1 MTNNRW
7 LCDYATVVLL
17 LALAGGCATVN
28 RDVYVPAVASP
39 SKEPL
44 NREARIAREKA
55 LEFPTQYVAP
65 PGDPMSHHAAAL
77 ARVVCAGVFISGL
90 DADFVAA
97 NAGAIPPFD
106 IRKTL
111 GKPVVN
117 AAKKTVDV
125 STPKGV
131 VRSAQFVGARQGC
144 VVAAESGAPL
154 HFSPKEPAASLSS
167 TASSPWPAGEV
178 LPQESLPAEID
189 AAKLKQAVDAAFEP
203 AGAMT
208 SAYVV
213 TWRGKIIAER
223 YAPGITP
230 QTPLESWAMG
240 KTVLAIL
247 MGTLV
252 ADGTYD
258 LWQPSPIAEWRQPED
273 PRRHIRIADLLR
285 MSGGLRFRGFMDAQ
299 LYPAGDY
306 IDDFYVGNADV
317 DVARYVLTRPPQWPA
332 GTVGRY
338 RASDTL
344 VITDLI
350 RRAAEARGQDFYSY
364 AQRALF
370 DKVGMRTLTL
380 EPDTFGT
387 PLAFGWVLGSAR
399 DWARIGNLLLQDG
412 RWNGEAL
419 VPESYVRF
427 MRTAAPAW
435 AADGRPWYG
444 GFVWLNRAN
453 SWPGPEDSYAL
464 FGSGGQATWIFPTH
478 DLVVV
483 RMGYAKGG
491 DESPEPLKLILEAV
505 PQSRPVELPYPA
517 KS

>member
-1 MTNNRW
+1 MPNNRW
-7 LCDYATVVLL
+7 LCSNATVLVM
-17 LALAGGCATVN
+17 LALAGGCATPT
-28 RDVYVPAVASP
+28 RDAYVPAVASP
-39 SKEPL
+39 PKEAL
-44 NREARIAREKA
+44 SREARVARAKA
-55 LEFPTQYVAP
+55 LELPTEYVAP

-90 DADFVAA
+90 DADFVVA
-97 NAGAIPPFD
+97 NAGDIPPFD
-106 IRKTL
+106 VRKYL
-111 GKPVVN
+111 GKPVVH
-117 AAKKTVDV
+117 AAQKTVDV
-125 STPKGV
+125 ATPKGV

-154 HFSPKEPAASLSS
+154 HFAPKEPTTSLTTS
-167 TASSPWPAGEV
+167 ASSPWPAGEV
-178 LPQESLPAEID
+178 LPQESLPAQID
-189 AAKLKQAVDAAFEP
+189 AAKLKQAVDTAFEP

-230 QTPLESWAMG
+230 QTPLESWSMG

-247 MGTLV
+247 MGMLV

-258 LWQPSPIAEWRQPED
+258 LWQPAPIAEWQQAGD
-273 PRRHIRIADLLR
+273 PRRDIRIADLLR
-285 MSGGLRFRGFMDAQ
+285 MSGGLRFRSSLDAES
-299 LYPAGDY
+299 YPAGDY
-306 IDDFYVGNADV
+306 IDQPYVLTADA
-317 DVARYVLTRPPQWPA
+317 DVARYVTTRPPQWPA

-338 RASDTL
+338 RNSDAV
-344 VITDLI
+344 VINYLI

-380 EPDTFGT
+380 EPDTFGM
-387 PLAFGWVLGSAR
+387 PLAFGYVLGSAR
-399 DWARIGNLLLQDG
+399 DWARLGNLLLQDG

-419 VPESYVRF
+419 LPEAYVRF

-483 RMGYAKGG
+483 RMGFAKGG
-491 DESPEPLKLILEAV
+491 DESPDPLKLILEAV
-505 PQSRPVELPYPA
+505 PQSRPAEAPYPA
-517 KS
+517 KP

>member
-1 MTNNRW
+1 MLNNRW
-7 LCDYATVVLL
+7 LCDCTTVLVL

-28 RDVYVPAVASP
+28 RDAYVPAVAAP

-44 NREARIAREKA
+44 NREARVARAKA

-90 DADFVAA
+90 EADFVAA

-106 IRKTL
+106 IRKSL

-125 STPKGV
+125 ATPTGV

-154 HFSPKEPAASLSS
+154 HFAPKEPPISL
-167 TASSPWPAGEV
+167 TATAGSPWPAGEV
-178 LPQESLPAEID
+178 LPQESLPAQID

-213 TWRGKIIAER
+213 TWQSKIIAER

-230 QTPLESWAMG
+230 QTPLESAAMG
-240 KTVLAIL
+240 KTVLAML

-258 LWQPSPIAEWRQPED
+258 VWQPAPIAGWRQPED
-273 PRRHIRIADLLR
+273 PRREIRIADLLR
-285 MSGGLRFRGFMDAQ
+285 MSSGLRVRGRDPES
-299 LYPAGDY
+299 YPTGDY
-306 IDDFYVGNADV
+306 LDESYLYTADV
-317 DVARYVLTRPPQWPA
+317 DVARYVTTRPPQWPA

-338 RASDTL
+338 RDSDAV
-344 VITDLI
+344 VIAHLI

-370 DKVGMRTLTL
+370 DKIGMRTMTL

-387 PLAFGWVLGSAR
+387 PLATGCVLGSAR
-399 DWARIGNLLLQDG
+399 DWARLGNLLLKDG

-435 AADGRPWYG
+435 EADGSPRYG
-444 GFVWLNRAN
+444 GFVWLNRTN
-453 SWPGPEDSYAL
+453 DWPGPEDSYAL
-464 FGSGGQATWIFPTH
+464 FGSGGQAAWVFPTH

-505 PQSRPVELPYPA
+505 PQSRQVEVPYPA
-517 KS
+517 KP

>member
-1 MTNNRW
+1 MPNNRW
-7 LCDYATVVLL
+7 LCSNATVLVM
-17 LALAGGCATVN
+17 LALAGGCATPT
-28 RDVYVPAVASP
+28 RDAYVPAVASP
-39 SKEPL
+39 PKEAL
-44 NREARIAREKA
+44 NREARVARAKA
-55 LEFPTQYVAP
+55 LELPTEYVAP

-90 DADFVAA
+90 DADFVVA
-97 NAGAIPPFD
+97 NAGAMPPFD
-106 IRKTL
+106 VRKDL
-111 GKPVVN
+111 GKPDVN

-125 STPKGV
+125 ATPKGV

-144 VVAAESGAPL
+144 VVVAESGAPL
-154 HFSPKEPAASLSS
+154 HFVPKEPATSLTA

-178 LPQESLPAEID
+178 LPQESLPSQID
-189 AAKLKQAVDAAFEP
+189 AAKLKQAVAAAFEP
-203 AGAMT
+203 VSAMT

-213 TWRGKIIAER
+213 TWRGKIVAER
-223 YAPGITP
+223 YAPGVTP
-230 QTPLESWAMG
+230 QTPLESWSMG

-252 ADGTYD
+252 EDGTYD
-258 LWQPSPIAEWRQPED
+258 LWQPAPIAEWRQPGD
-273 PRRHIRIADLLR
+273 ARRDIRIADLLR
-285 MSGGLRFRGFMDAQ
+285 MSSGLRSRGFMDAT

-306 IDDFYVGNADV
+306 IDDFYVNTADI
-317 DVARYVLTRPPQWPA
+317 DVAAYVTTRPPQWPA

-338 RASDTL
+338 RNSDAVVIAS
-344 VITDLI
+344 LI
-350 RRAAEARGQDFYSY
+350 RRAAEARGQNFYAY

-370 DKVGMRTLTL
+370 DKLGIRTLTL

-387 PLAFGWVLGSAR
+387 PLAQSYVLGSAR
-399 DWARIGNLLLQDG
+399 DWARLGNLLLQDG

-419 VPESYVRF
+419 VPESYLRF

-453 SWPGPEDSYAL
+453 LWPGPEDSYAL

-483 RMGYAKGG
+483 RMGFAKGG
-491 DESPEPLKLILEAV
+491 DESPDPLKLILEAV
-505 PQSRPVELPYPA
+505 PQSRPAEAPYPA
-517 KS
+517 KP

>member
-1 MTNNRW
+1 MPNDRG
-7 LCDYATVVLL
+7 LRAYATLL
-17 LALAGGCATVN
+17 LWLALAGGCATPD
-28 RDVYVPAVASP
+28 RGPYVPAVGSP
-39 SKEPL
+39 PKEPL
-44 NREARIAREKA
+44 NREARVARAKA
-55 LEFPTQYVAP
+55 LEFPTEYVAP

-77 ARVVCAGVFISGL
+77 ARVVCAGVFITGL
-90 DADFVAA
+90 DADFIVA

-106 IRKTL
+106 VRKEL
-111 GKPVVN
+111 GKPVVD

-125 STPKGV
+125 ATPKGV

-144 VVAAESGAPL
+144 VVAAESGVPL
-154 HFSPKEPAASLSS
+154 HFVPKEPTTSQST

-178 LPQESLPAEID
+178 LPQESLPARID
-189 AAKLKQAVDAAFEP
+189 AAKLKQAVDTAFEP

-230 QTPLESWAMG
+230 RTPLESWAMG

-258 LWQPSPIAEWRQPED
+258 LWQPAPIAEWRQPED

-285 MSGGLRFRGFMDAQ
+285 MSGGLRFRGFMDAES
-299 LYPAGDY
+299 YPAGEY
-306 IDDFYVGNADV
+306 IDDFYVNTADV
-317 DVARYVLTRPPQWPA
+317 DVAKYVTTRPPQWPA

-338 RASDTL
+338 RGSDSV
-344 VITDLI
+344 VIADLI

-380 EPDTFGT
+380 EPDTFGN
-387 PLAFGWVLGSAR
+387 PLAFGYVLGSAR
-399 DWARIGNLLLQDG
+399 DWARLGNLLLQDG
-412 RWNGEAL
+412 GWNGEQL
-419 VPESYVRF
+419 VPEAYVRF
-427 MRTAAPAW
+427 MRTVAPAW

-444 GFVWLNRAN
+444 GFVWLNRAHL
-453 SWPGPEDSYAL
+453 WPGPEDSYAL

-483 RMGYAKGG
+483 RMGYARGG
-491 DESPEPLKLILEAV
+491 DESTDPLKLILEAV
-505 PQSRPVELPYPA
+505 PQSRPVEAAYPA
-517 KS
+517 KP

>member
-1 MTNNRW
+1 MPNKGW
-7 LCDYATVVLL
+7 LCAHATVLLL

-28 RDVYVPAVASP
+28 RDAYAPAVAAP
-39 SKEPL
+39 PKEPL
-44 NREARIAREKA
+44 NREARVARAKA
-55 LEFPTQYVAP
+55 LEFPTEYVAP

-77 ARVVCAGVFISGL
+77 ARAVCAGVFISGL
-90 DADFVAA
+90 DADFVVA
-97 NAGAIPPFD
+97 NAGALPPFD
-106 IRKTL
+106 VRKDL
-111 GKPVVN
+111 SKPVVH

-125 STPKGV
+125 ATPKGV

-154 HFSPKEPAASLSS
+154 HFLPKEPAISLTSA
-167 TASSPWPAGEV
+167 ASSPWPAGEV
-178 LPQESLPAEID
+178 LPQESLPAQID
-189 AAKLKQAVDAAFEP
+189 AAKLQQAVDAAFEP
-203 AGAMT
+203 ASAMT
-208 SAYVV
+208 AAYVV

-223 YAPGITP
+223 YAPGVTP
-230 QTPLESWAMG
+230 QTPLESSAIG

-258 LWQPSPIAEWRQPED
+258 IWQPAPIAEWQQAGD
-273 PRRHIRIADLLR
+273 PRRDIRIADLLR
-285 MSGGLRFRGFMDAQ
+285 MSSGLRFRGFMDGEPYA
-299 LYPAGDY
+299 AGNY
-306 IDDFYVGNADV
+306 IDDLYVYTADV
-317 DVARYVLTRPPQWPA
+317 DVAKYVATRPPQWPA

-338 RASDTL
+338 RNSDPVVIAS
-344 VITDLI
+344 LI

-387 PLAFGWVLGSAR
+387 PLAQGYVLGSAR
-399 DWARIGNLLLQDG
+399 DWARLGNLLLQDG

-435 AADGRPWYG
+435 AADGRPRYG
-444 GFVWLNRAN
+444 GFVWLNRTN
-453 SWPGPEDSYAL
+453 DWPGPEDSYAL
-464 FGSGGQATWIFPTH
+464 FGYGGQATWVFPTH

-483 RMGYAKGG
+483 RMGFVKGG

-505 PQSRPVELPYPA
+505 PQSRPVEAPYPA
-517 KS
+517 KP

>member
-1 MTNNRW
+1 MPNNRW
-7 LCDYATVVLL
+7 LRAYATILLL
-17 LALAGGCATVN
+17 LALAGGCATPN
-28 RDVYVPAVASP
+28 RDAYVPAVASP
-39 SKEPL
+39 PKEPL
-44 NREARIAREKA
+44 NRDARVARAKA
-55 LEFPTQYVAP
+55 LEFPTEYVAP

-77 ARVVCAGVFISGL
+77 ARVVCAAVFISGL
-90 DADFVAA
+90 DADFVVA
-97 NAGAIPPFD
+97 NGGAIPPFD
-106 IRKTL
+106 VRKDL
-111 GKPVVN
+111 GKPVVD
-117 AAKKTVDV
+117 ATKKTVDV
-125 STPKGV
+125 ATPKGV
-131 VRSAQFVGARQGC
+131 VRRAQFVGARQGC

-154 HFSPKEPAASLSS
+154 QFVPKEPATSLIA
-167 TASSPWPAGEV
+167 TTSSPWPAGEV
-178 LPQESLPAEID
+178 LPQESLPAQID
-189 AAKLKQAVDAAFEP
+189 AAKLKQAVDTAFEP

-247 MGTLV
+247 MGMLV

-258 LWQPSPIAEWRQPED
+258 LWQPVPIAEWQQPGD
-273 PRRHIRIADLLR
+273 LRRDIRIADLLR
-285 MSGGLRFRGFMDAQ
+285 MSGGLRFRGFMDAES
-299 LYPAGDY
+299 YPAGDY
-306 IDDFYVGNADV
+306 IDDFYVNNADV
-317 DVARYVLTRPPQWPA
+317 DVAKYVLTRPPQWPA

-338 RASDTL
+338 RGSDTV
-344 VITDLI
+344 VITYLI
-350 RRAAEARGQDFYSY
+350 RRAAEVRGEDFYSY

-370 DKVGMRTLTL
+370 DKVGTRTLTL

-387 PLAFGWVLGSAR
+387 PLAGWVLGSAR
-399 DWARIGNLLLQDG
+399 DWARLGNLLLREG

-419 VPESYVRF
+419 LPESYVRF
-427 MRTAAPAW
+427 MRTTAPAW

-444 GFVWLNRAN
+444 GLVWLNRAN

-483 RMGYAKGG
+483 RMGHAKGG
-491 DESPEPLKLILEAV
+491 DESTDPLKLILEAV
-505 PQSRPVELPYPA
+505 PQSRPVEAPYPA
-517 KS
+517 KP

>member
-1 MTNNRW
+1 MAINRW
-7 LCDYATVVLL
+7 LCTCVTVLLL
-17 LALAGGCATVN
+17 LALAGGCATPN
-28 RDVYVPAVASP
+28 RDAYVPAVASP
-39 SKEPL
+39 PKEPL
-44 NREARIAREKA
+44 NREARVARAKA
-55 LEFPTQYVAP
+55 LEFPAEYVAP
-65 PGDPMSHHAAAL
+65 PGDPMSHYAAAL
-77 ARVVCAGVFISGL
+77 ARVVCAAVFISGL
-90 DADFVAA
+90 DADFVVA
-97 NAGAIPPFD
+97 NAGAIPPFAV
-106 IRKTL
+106 RKDL
-111 GKPVVN
+111 GKPVVDD
-117 AAKKTVDV
+117 AKKTVDV
-125 STPKGV
+125 ATPKGV

-154 HFSPKEPAASLSS
+154 HFAPKEPTTSLTTS
-167 TASSPWPAGEV
+167 ASSPWPAGEV
-178 LPQESLPAEID
+178 LPRESLSAQID

-208 SAYVV
+208 SAYIV

-223 YAPGITP
+223 YAPGIPP
-230 QTPLESWAMG
+230 QTPLESWSMG

-247 MGTLV
+247 MGMLV

-258 LWQPSPIAEWRQPED
+258 LWQPAPIAEWRRPED
-273 PRRHIRIADLLR
+273 PRRDIRIADLLR
-285 MSGGLRFRGFMDAQ
+285 MSGGLRFRGFLDAES
-299 LYPAGDY
+299 YPAGDY
-306 IDDFYVGNADV
+306 IDDRYIDNADV
-317 DVARYVLTRPPQWPA
+317 DIAKYVMTRPPQWPA

-338 RASDTL
+338 RGSDTV
-344 VITDLI
+344 VIAYLI

-387 PLAFGWVLGSAR
+387 PLAHAWVLGSAR
-399 DWARIGNLLLQDG
+399 DWARLGNLLLHDG

-419 VPESYVRF
+419 LPESYVRF
-427 MRTAAPAW
+427 MRTVAPAW
-435 AADGRPWYG
+435 AADGRPGYG
-444 GFVWLNRAN
+444 GLVWLNRAN

-491 DESPEPLKLILEAV
+491 DESSDPLKLILEAV
-505 PQSRPVELPYPA
+505 PQSRSVEAPYPA
-517 KS
+517 KP

>member
-1 MTNNRW
+1 
-7 LCDYATVVLL
+7 L
-17 LALAGGCATVN
+17 LALAGGCAAVN
-28 RDVYVPAVASP
+28 RDAYVPAVASP
-39 SKEPL
+39 PKEPL
-44 NREARIAREKA
+44 NREARVARAKA
-55 LEFPTQYVAP
+55 LEFPTEYVAP

-90 DADFVAA
+90 DADFVVA
-97 NAGAIPPFD
+97 NAGVVPPFD

-125 STPKGV
+125 AMPKGV

-154 HFSPKEPAASLSS
+154 HFAPKEPATSPTT

-178 LPQESLPAEID
+178 LPRESLPAQID
-189 AAKLKQAVDAAFEP
+189 AAKLKQAVDTAFEP

-230 QTPLESWAMG
+230 QTPLESWSMG

-247 MGTLV
+247 LGTLV

-258 LWQPSPIAEWRQPED
+258 LWQPAPIAEWRQPED
-273 PRRHIRIADLLR
+273 PRRDIRIADLLR
-285 MSGGLRFRGFMDAQ
+285 MSGGLRFRGNLDAES
-299 LYPAGDY
+299 YPAGDY
-306 IDDFYVGNADV
+306 IDDFYIYTADV
-317 DVARYVLTRPPQWPA
+317 DVARYVTTRPPQWPA

-338 RASDTL
+338 RNSDAV
-344 VITDLI
+344 VIAYLI

-380 EPDTFGT
+380 EPDTFVT
-387 PLAFGWVLGSAR
+387 PLAHGYVLGSAH
-399 DWARIGNLLLQDG
+399 DWARLGNLLLQDG

-435 AADGRPWYG
+435 AADGRPSYG

-453 SWPGPEDSYAL
+453 FWPGPEDSYAL
-464 FGSGGQATWIFPTH
+464 FGAGGQATWIFPTH

-483 RMGYAKGG
+483 RMGYAIGG
-491 DESPEPLKLILEAV
+491 DESTEPLKLILEAV
-505 PQSRPVELPYPA
+505 PQSRPVEAAYLA
-517 KS
+517 KP

>member
-1 MTNNRW
+1 MANHQWR
-7 LCDYATVVLL
+7 CAYATILPV
-17 LALAGGCATVN
+17 LALAGGCATPN
-28 RDVYVPAVASP
+28 RDAYVPAVASP

-44 NREARIAREKA
+44 NREARVARAKA
-55 LEFPTQYVAP
+55 LEFSTEYVAP

-77 ARVVCAGVFISGL
+77 ARVVCSAVFISGL
-90 DADFVAA
+90 DADFAVA
-97 NAGAIPPFD
+97 NVGVIPPFD
-106 IRKTL
+106 VRKDL
-111 GKPVVN
+111 GRPAVD

-125 STPKGV
+125 ATPKGV
-131 VRSAQFVGARQGC
+131 VRSARFLGSRQGC
-144 VVAAESGAPL
+144 VVAAESGEPL
-154 HFSPKEPAASLSS
+154 HFAPKEPTPSS
-167 TASSPWPAGEV
+167 TTTARSPWPAGET
-178 LPQESLPAEID
+178 LPQESLPVQID
-189 AAKLKQAVDAAFEP
+189 AVKLKRAVDAAFEP

-213 TWRGKIIAER
+213 AWRGKIIAER

-240 KTVLAIL
+240 KTVIAVL
-247 MGTLV
+247 MGMLI

-258 LWQPSPIAEWRQPED
+258 LWQPAPIPEWRQPGD
-273 PRRHIRIADLLR
+273 PRRDIRIADLLR
-285 MSGGLRFRGFMDAQ
+285 MSGGLRFRAKFDAES
-299 LYPAGDY
+299 YPAGDY
-306 IDDFYVGNADV
+306 GDDFYVNTADV
-317 DVARYVLTRPPQWPA
+317 DVAKYVVTRPPQWPA
-332 GTVGRY
+332 GTVARD
-338 RASDTL
+338 RSSDA
-344 VITDLI
+344 VVVAYLI

-370 DKVGMRTLTL
+370 DKLGMRTLTL
-380 EPDTFGT
+380 EPDAFGT
-387 PLAFGWVLGSAR
+387 PLAHGFVLGSGR
-399 DWARIGNLLLQDG
+399 DWARLGNLLLQDG

-435 AADGRPWYG
+435 AADGRPRYG

-453 SWPGPEDSYAL
+453 DWPGPQDSYAL

-505 PQSRPVELPYPA
+505 PQSRPVEAPFPA
-517 KS
+517 KP

>member
-1 MTNNRW
+1 
-7 LCDYATVVLL
+7 
-17 LALAGGCATVN
+17 
-28 RDVYVPAVASP
+28 
-39 SKEPL
+39 
-44 NREARIAREKA
+44 
-55 LEFPTQYVAP
+55 
-65 PGDPMSHHAAAL
+65 MSHHAAAL
-77 ARVVCAGVFISGL
+77 ARVVCAAVFISGL
-90 DADFVAA
+90 DADFAVA

-106 IRKTL
+106 VRKDL
-111 GKPVVN
+111 GKPVVD
-117 AAKKTVDV
+117 AAKKMVDV
-125 STPKGV
+125 ATPKGV

-154 HFSPKEPAASLSS
+154 HFSPKEPATSLTT

-178 LPQESLPAEID
+178 LPQEPLPGQVD
-189 AAKLKQAVDAAFEP
+189 AAKLKQAVDTAFEP
-203 AGAMT
+203 VGAMT

-230 QTPLESWAMG
+230 QTPLEGWAMG

-247 MGTLV
+247 MGMLV

-258 LWQPSPIAEWRQPED
+258 LWQPAPIAEWRQPED
-273 PRRHIRIADLLR
+273 PRRNIRIADLLR
-285 MSGGLRFRGFMDAQ
+285 MSSGLRVRGRDPES
-299 LYPAGDY
+299 YPAGDY
-306 IDDFYVGNADV
+306 LDEFYVNTADV
-317 DVARYVLTRPPQWPA
+317 DVARYVTTRPSQWPA
-332 GTVGRY
+332 GTVARY
-338 RASDTL
+338 RSSDAV
-344 VITDLI
+344 VIAYLI
-350 RRAAEARGQDFYSY
+350 RRAAEARGQDFYLY

-370 DKVGMRTLTL
+370 DKVGIRTLTL

-387 PLAFGWVLGSAR
+387 PLAFGYVLGSAR
-399 DWARIGNLLLQDG
+399 DWARLGNLLLQDG

-444 GFVWLNRAN
+444 GLIWLNRAN
-453 SWPGPEDSYAL
+453 SWPGPEDSYAM

-483 RMGYAKGG
+483 RLGYAKGG

-505 PQSRPVELPYPA
+505 PQSRPVEAPYPA
-517 KS
+517 KP

>member
-1 MTNNRW
+1 MPNNRW
-7 LCDYATVVLL
+7 LSAYATVLLL

-28 RDVYVPAVASP
+28 HDAYVPAVALP

-44 NREARIAREKA
+44 NREARVTRAKA
-55 LEFPTQYVAP
+55 LEFPTEYVAP

-77 ARVVCAGVFISGL
+77 ARVVCAGVFVSGL
-90 DADFVAA
+90 EADLVVA
-97 NAGAIPPFD
+97 NAGVVPPFD
-106 IRKTL
+106 IRNTL
-111 GKPVVN
+111 GKPVVH

-125 STPKGV
+125 ATPKGV
-131 VRSAQFVGARQGC
+131 VRRAQYLGPRQGC

-154 HFSPKEPAASLSS
+154 HFAPKEPTTSLTA

-178 LPQESLPAEID
+178 LPQESLPAQID
-189 AAKLKQAVDAAFEP
+189 AAKLKQAVGAAFEP

-213 TWRGKIIAER
+213 TWRGKVIAER

-230 QTPLESWAMG
+230 QTPLESWSMG

-247 MGTLV
+247 MGMLV

-258 LWQPSPIAEWRQPED
+258 LWQPAPIAEWRQTED
-273 PRRHIRIADLLR
+273 PRRDIRIADLLR
-285 MSGGLRFRGFMDAQ
+285 MSGGLRFRGNLDAES
-299 LYPAGDY
+299 YPAGDY
-306 IDDFYVGNADV
+306 IDDSYVYAADV
-317 DVARYVLTRPPQWPA
+317 DVARYVRTRPPQWPA

-338 RASDTL
+338 RNSDAV
-344 VITDLI
+344 VIAYLI
-350 RRAAEARGQDFYSY
+350 RRAAEARGLDVYSY

-387 PLAFGWVLGSAR
+387 PLAHGYVLGSAR
-399 DWARIGNLLLQDG
+399 DWARLGNLLLQGG

-444 GFVWLNRAN
+444 GFVWLNRAKL
-453 SWPGPEDSYAL
+453 WPGSEDSYAM
-464 FGSGGQATWIFPTH
+464 FGAGGQATWIFPSH

-483 RMGYAKGG
+483 RMGFAKGG
-491 DESPEPLKLILEAV
+491 EESSDSLKLILEAV
-505 PQSRPVELPYPA
+505 PQARPVEAPYPA
-517 KS
+517 KP

>member
-1 MTNNRW
+1 MPNNRW
-7 LCDYATVVLL
+7 LCVYATVLL
-17 LALAGGCATVN
+17 LLVLAGGCATPN
-28 RDVYVPAVASP
+28 REAYVPAVASP
-39 SKEPL
+39 PKEPL
-44 NREARIAREKA
+44 NREARVARAKA
-55 LEFPTQYVAP
+55 LEFPTEYVAP

-77 ARVVCAGVFISGL
+77 ARVVCAAVFISGL
-90 DADFVAA
+90 DADFAVA
-97 NAGAIPPFD
+97 NAGAMPPFD
-106 IRKTL
+106 VRKDL
-111 GKPVVN
+111 GKPVVD
-117 AAKKTVDV
+117 AARKTVHV
-125 STPKGV
+125 ATPKGA

-144 VVAAESGAPL
+144 VVDAESGAPL
-154 HFSPKEPAASLSS
+154 HFVPKEPTTSLTT

-178 LPQESLPAEID
+178 VPQESLPAQID
-189 AAKLKQAVDAAFEP
+189 AAKLKRAVDTAFEP

-247 MGTLV
+247 MGMLV

-258 LWQPSPIAEWRQPED
+258 LWQPAPIAEWRQPED
-273 PRRHIRIADLLR
+273 PRRDIRIADLLR
-285 MSGGLRFRGFMDAQ
+285 MSSGLRVRGFDAES
-299 LYPAGDY
+299 YPAGDY
-306 IDDFYVGNADV
+306 LDEFYLNTADV
-317 DVARYVLTRPPQWPA
+317 DVARYVTTRPPQWPA

-338 RASDTL
+338 RSSDSV
-344 VITDLI
+344 VIAYLI
-350 RRAAEARGQDFYSY
+350 RRAAEARGQDFYLY

-370 DKVGMRTLTL
+370 DKVGLRTLTL

-387 PLAFGWVLGSAR
+387 PLAHGYVLGSAR
-399 DWARIGNLLLQDG
+399 DWARLGNLLLQDG

-419 VPESYVRF
+419 VPESYVCF

-444 GFVWLNRAN
+444 GLVWLNRTN
-453 SWPGPEDSYAL
+453 RWPGPEDSYAL
-464 FGSGGQATWIFPTH
+464 FGGGGQATWIFPTH

-491 DESPEPLKLILEAV
+491 DESTDPLKLILEAV
-505 PQSRPVELPYPA
+505 PQSRPVEAPYPA
-517 KS
+517 KP

>member
-1 MTNNRW
+1 MPNSRW
-7 LCDYATVVLL
+7 LCACVPVLL
-17 LALAGGCATVN
+17 LLPGGCATSD
-28 RDVYVPAVASP
+28 RDAYGPAVASP
-39 SKEPL
+39 PKEPL
-44 NREARIAREKA
+44 NREARVARAKA
-55 LEFPTQYVAP
+55 LEFHTEYVAP

-106 IRKTL
+106 VRKDL
-111 GKPVVN
+111 GKPVVD

-125 STPKGV
+125 ATPKGV

-144 VVAAESGAPL
+144 VVVAESGAPL
-154 HFSPKEPAASLSS
+154 HFTPKEPATSL
-167 TASSPWPAGEV
+167 TATSSSPWPAGEV
-178 LPQESLPAEID
+178 LPQESLPAQID
-189 AAKLKQAVDAAFEP
+189 AAKLEQAVATAFEP

-208 SAYVV
+208 SAFIV

-247 MGTLV
+247 MGMLV

-258 LWQPSPIAEWRQPED
+258 LWQPAPIAEWRQAED
-273 PRRHIRIADLLR
+273 PRRDIRIADLLR
-285 MSGGLRFRGFMDAQ
+285 NSGGLRFRGFLDAES
-299 LYPAGDY
+299 YPAGDY
-306 IDDFYVGNADV
+306 IDDFYVNNADV
-317 DVARYVLTRPPQWPA
+317 DVARYVMTRPPQWPA

-338 RASDTL
+338 RSSDAI
-344 VITDLI
+344 VIAYLI
-350 RRAAEARGQDFYSY
+350 RRAAEARGQDFYLY

-387 PLAFGWVLGSAR
+387 PLAHGLVLGSAR
-399 DWARIGNLLLQDG
+399 DWARLGNLLLQDG
-412 RWNGEAL
+412 RWNGEVL

-427 MRTAAPAW
+427 MRTVAPAW

-453 SWPGPEDSYAL
+453 LWPGPEDSYAL

-491 DESPEPLKLILEAV
+491 DESTDPLKLILEAV
-505 PQSRPVELPYPA
+505 PQSRPVEAPYAA
-517 KS
+517 KP

>member
-1 MTNNRW
+1 MLNNRQ
-7 LCDYATVVLL
+7 LCAYATVLL
-17 LALAGGCATVN
+17 LLAGGCATPN
-28 RDVYVPAVASP
+28 RDAYVPAVASP
-39 SKEPL
+39 PKEPL
-44 NREARIAREKA
+44 NREARVARAKA
-55 LEFPTQYVAP
+55 LEFPTEYVAP

-90 DADFVAA
+90 DADFVVA
-97 NAGAIPPFD
+97 NAGVIPPFNV
-106 IRKTL
+106 RKDL
-111 GKPVVN
+111 GKPVVDT
-117 AAKKTVDV
+117 AKKTVEV
-125 STPKGV
+125 ATPKGV
-131 VRSAQFVGARQGC
+131 VRSAEFVGARQGC
-144 VVAAESGAPL
+144 VVAAESGATL
-154 HFSPKEPAASLSS
+154 HFVPKEPATSLTA

-203 AGAMT
+203 PGAMT

-247 MGTLV
+247 MGMLV

-258 LWQPSPIAEWRQPED
+258 LWQPVPIAEWRQPED
-273 PRRHIRIADLLR
+273 PRRNIRIADLLR
-285 MSGGLRFRGFMDAQ
+285 MSGGLRFRGFMDAES
-299 LYPAGDY
+299 YPAGDY
-306 IDDFYVGNADV
+306 IDDFYVNNADV
-317 DVARYVLTRPPQWPA
+317 DVARYVLMRPPQWPA

-338 RASDTL
+338 RGSDTV
-344 VITDLI
+344 VITYLI

-370 DKVGMRTLTL
+370 DKVGIRTLTL

-399 DWARIGNLLLQDG
+399 DWARLGNLLLQDG

-444 GFVWLNRAN
+444 GLIWLNRAN

-505 PQSRPVELPYPA
+505 PQSRPVEAPYTA
-517 KS
+517 KP

>member
-1 MTNNRW
+1 MLNNRR
-7 LCDYATVVLL
+7 LCAYATVLL
-17 LALAGGCATVN
+17 LLAGGCATPN
-28 RDVYVPAVASP
+28 RDAYVPAVATP
-39 SKEPL
+39 PKEPL
-44 NREARIAREKA
+44 NREARVARAKA
-55 LEFPTQYVAP
+55 LEFPTEYVAP

-77 ARVVCAGVFISGL
+77 ARVVCAGVFITGL
-90 DADFVAA
+90 DADFIVA
-97 NAGAIPPFD
+97 NAGFFPPFD
-106 IRKTL
+106 VRKDL

-117 AAKKTVDV
+117 AVKKTVDV
-125 STPKGV
+125 ATPKGV

-154 HFSPKEPAASLSS
+154 HFAPKEPATSLTA

-178 LPQESLPAEID
+178 LPQESLPAQID
-189 AAKLKQAVDAAFEP
+189 AAKLKQAVDTAFEP
-203 AGAMT
+203 AAAMT

-230 QTPLESWAMG
+230 QTPLESTAMG

-247 MGTLV
+247 MGMLV

-258 LWQPSPIAEWRQPED
+258 LWQPAPIAEWRQPED
-273 PRRHIRIADLLR
+273 PRRDIRIADLLR
-285 MSGGLRFRGFMDAQ
+285 LSGGLRFRGRLDAES
-299 LYPAGDY
+299 YPAGDY
-306 IDDFYVGNADV
+306 LDESYVYTADV
-317 DVARYVLTRPPQWPA
+317 DVARYVVTRPPQWPA

-338 RASDTL
+338 HDSDAV
-344 VITDLI
+344 VIAYLI

-387 PLAFGWVLGSAR
+387 PVAGGYALGSAR
-399 DWARIGNLLLQDG
+399 DWARLGNLLLQDG

-435 AADGRPWYG
+435 TADGRPRYG

-453 SWPGPEDSYAL
+453 DWPGPEDSYAL
-464 FGSGGQATWIFPTH
+464 FGAGGQATWIFPTH

-483 RMGYAKGG
+483 RMGFVKGG
-491 DESPEPLKLILEAV
+491 DESPDPLKLILEAV
-505 PQSRPVELPYPA
+505 PQSRPVGAPYPA
-517 KS
+517 KP

>member
-1 MTNNRW
+1 MLNNRR
-7 LCDYATVVLL
+7 LCAYATVLL
-17 LALAGGCATVN
+17 LLAGGCATPN
-28 RDVYVPAVASP
+28 RDAYVPAVASP
-39 SKEPL
+39 PKEPL
-44 NREARIAREKA
+44 TREARVARAKA
-55 LEFPTQYVAP
+55 LEFPTEYVAP

-90 DADFVAA
+90 DADFVVA
-97 NAGAIPPFD
+97 NAGFIPPFEV
-106 IRKTL
+106 RKDL

-125 STPKGV
+125 ATPKGV
-131 VRSAQFVGARQGC
+131 VRSAQFVGAPQGC

-154 HFSPKEPAASLSS
+154 HFVPKEPTTSL
-167 TASSPWPAGEV
+167 TTPASSPWPAGEV
-178 LPQESLPAEID
+178 LPKESLPAQID
-189 AAKLKQAVDAAFEP
+189 AAKLKQAVDTAFEP

-223 YAPGITP
+223 YAPGITA
-230 QTPLESWAMG
+230 QTPLESTAMG

-247 MGTLV
+247 MGMLV

-258 LWQPSPIAEWRQPED
+258 LWQPAPIAEWRQPED
-273 PRRHIRIADLLR
+273 PRRDIRIADLLR
-285 MSGGLRFRGFMDAQ
+285 LSGGLRFRGRLDPES
-299 LYPAGDY
+299 YPAEDY
-306 IDDFYVGNADV
+306 LDESYVYTADV
-317 DVARYVLTRPPQWPA
+317 DVARYVVTRPPQWPA

-338 RASDTL
+338 HDSDAV
-344 VITDLI
+344 VIVSLI

-370 DKVGMRTLTL
+370 DKVGMQTLTL

-387 PLAFGWVLGSAR
+387 PLASAYTLGSAR
-399 DWARIGNLLLQDG
+399 DWARLGNLLLQDG

-435 AADGRPWYG
+435 AADGRPSYG

-453 SWPGPEDSYAL
+453 IWPGPEDSYAL
-464 FGSGGQATWIFPTH
+464 FGAGGQATWIFPTH

-483 RMGYAKGG
+483 RMGFAKGG
-491 DESPEPLKLILEAV
+491 DESPDPLKLILEAV
-505 PQSRPVELPYPA
+505 PQSRPVGAPYPA
-517 KS
+517 KP